1 MPLRVGAHMSIS
13 GGVDKAIERA
23 VACGCEALQIFVK
36 SSNQWAARP
45 LTAEEVSRFRAGVL
59 QHKLGPVICHDSYL
73 INVGSPDPA
82 LWAKSRKAL
91 EEEYRR
97 CTELGIQYLVM
108 HPGAH
113 VGSGEEAA
121 FEKIAAAVEQVFA
134 AVPDSQ
140 VEILLENT
148 AGQGSNVGWSFE
160 HLQQIIERIKSRA
173 RVGVCF
179 DTCHAFAAG
188 YDLTTQAGWDETW
201 SEFDRLVG
209 LGRLKAF
216 HINDSKK
223 GLGSR
228 VDRHEQIGLG
238 QMGVTP
244 FFLLM
249 NDPRFENLVAAIETE
264 YTDDGRE
271 NQQNLAVLRWL
282 HGKTA
287 VPTQAQLE
295 AVRQRA

>member
-1 MPLRVGAHMSIS
+1 
-13 GGVDKAIERA
+13 
-23 VACGCEALQIFVK
+23 
-36 SSNQWAARP
+36 
-45 LTAEEVSRFRAGVL
+45 
-59 QHKLGPVICHDSYL
+59 LGPVICHDSYL

-121 FEKIAAAVEQVFA
+121 FEKIAAAVEQVLV

-209 LGRLKAF
+209 LDRLKAF

-238 QMGVTP
+238 QMGVMP

-282 HGKTA
+282 HGKSA